1 MRNDGGMTMGPI
13 VDHRLQ
19 STSDTLVLNARPEAI
34 RRSPADTAVVV
45 IDMQNAYASKGGY
58 ESVARMLDEMAEVPN
73 TGGVLLT
80 FDDFLEGV
88 EAFGTRIQPLIKSR
102 RQG

>member
-1 MRNDGGMTMGPI
+1 M
-13 VDHRLQ
+13 
-19 STSDTLVLNARPEAI
+19 LNARPEAI
-34 RRSPADTAVVV
+34 RLSPADTVVIV

-73 TGGVLLT
+73 TGGMLLT

-88 EAFGTRIQPLIKSR
+88 EAPGTRFQPLMKSR

>member
-1 MRNDGGMTMGPI
+1 MGPI
-13 VDHRLQ
+13 VDHRVQ

-34 RRSPADTAVVV
+34 RRRSPADTAVVV

-88 EAFGTRIQPLIKSR
+88 EAFGTRIQPLMKSR